1 MDATLFTIGFTKKN
15 AEQFFS
21 LLRKAEIRRVLDIR
35 LNNVSQLAAFA
46 KRDDLRF
53 FLKELCV
60 AEYLHL
66 PEFAPT
72 EAILADYKKKGGSWE
87 RYEEQFLPLLRARKI
102 EDRVPLAM
110 LDRACLLCSEPTPE
124 KCHRRLVAEY
134 LAQHHPCLI
143 IRHL

>member
-1 MDATLFTIGFTKKN
+1 MNMTLFTIGFTQKN

-21 LLRKAEIRRVLDIR
+21 LLRKAEIRRILDVR

-53 FLKELCV
+53 FLKELCG

-66 PEFAPT
+66 SEFAPT
-72 EAILADYKKKGGSWE
+72 EAILNDYKKKGGSWE
-87 RYEEQFLPLLRARKI
+87 QYEEQFQALIRTRKI
-102 EDRVPLAM
+102 ENRLPLAT

-124 KCHRRLVAEY
+124 KCHRRLVAEH
-134 LAQHHPCLI
+134 LAQYHPSLI

>member
-1 MDATLFTIGFTKKN
+1 MNIVLFTLGFTQKN

-21 LLRKAEIRRVLDIR
+21 LLRTTKIRRVLDVR

-53 FLKELCV
+53 FLKELCG

-72 EAILADYKKKGGSWE
+72 DVILNAYKKNGGSWE
-87 RYEEQFLPLLRARKI
+87 CYEEQFRELIRTRKI
-102 EDRVPLAM
+102 ENRLPLAM
-110 LDRACLLCSEPTPE
+110 LDHACLLCSEATPE

-134 LAQHHPCLI
+134 LTHYHPNLL